1 MFDSVAERYDLMNDL
16 MSLGLHRAWKA
27 FALAIAR
34 PRPGE
39 RVLDVATGS
48 GDLALALCRRTQ
60 PGGEVWISDINR
72 RMLDRGRDRL
82 LDAGLTVPAVQCDAE
97 RLPFAAR
104 TFDCVTVGFGLRNMT
119 RKDAALAE
127 MARVLKPG
135 GRLVVLEFS
144 KVWKPLEGAYDWYSF
159 KVLPWLGDKVA
170 GDAAAYRY
178 LAESIRMH
186 PDQATLAAMM
196 RDAGLS
202 QVEVFNLAAGV
213 VAVHRGVPHLIVRL
227 PVRRYLDMGKWL
239 LLTGILALSGALV
252 ATDADARRLGGGRN
266 IGAQRNVTAPPAQ
279 TPAKPAQQAAP
290 AQQGTQPAAAP
301 AATGSRWMPI
311 LGGLALGGML
321 GYLFGGNGLMGD
333 PAHRRLAIA
342 GGHGSARVR
351 ASATGRGS
359 HATGAVR
366 RHARVGERCRRQH
379 RAGGRDQRR
388 RRFPPASMP
397 PASCVPR
404 R

>member
-1 MFDSVAERYDLMNDL
+1 LPPPVPVENKSDTVRRVFDSVAERYDVMNDL

-27 FALAIAR
+27 FALAITR

-39 RVLDVATGS
+39 RILDVATGS

-82 LDAGLTVPAVQCDAE
+82 LDGGLTVPAVQCDAE
-97 RLPFAAR
+97 RLPFAPG

-127 MARVLKPG
+127 MTRVLKPG

-144 KVWKPLEGAYDWYSF
+144 KVWKPLERAYDWYSF

-178 LAESIRMH
+178 LAQSIRQH

-213 VAVHRGVPHLIVRL
+213 VAIHRGVRI
-227 PVRRYLDMGKWL
+227 
-239 LLTGILALSGALV
+239 
-252 ATDADARRLGGGRN
+252 
-266 IGAQRNVTAPPAQ
+266 
-279 TPAKPAQQAAP
+279 
-290 AQQGTQPAAAP
+290 
-301 AATGSRWMPI
+301 
-311 LGGLALGGML
+311 
-321 GYLFGGNGLMGD
+321 
-333 PAHRRLAIA
+333 
-342 GGHGSARVR
+342 
-351 ASATGRGS
+351 
-359 HATGAVR
+359 
-366 RHARVGERCRRQH
+366 
-379 RAGGRDQRR
+379 
-388 RRFPPASMP
+388 
-397 PASCVPR
+397 
-404 R
+404 

>member
-1 MFDSVAERYDLMNDL
+1 VPAENKSATVRRVFDSVAERYDVMNDL

-27 FALAIAR
+27 FALAITR

-39 RVLDVATGS
+39 RILDVATGS

-97 RLPFAAR
+97 RLPFAPR

-127 MARVLKPG
+127 MTRVLKPG

-178 LAESIRMH
+178 LAESIRQH

-196 RDAGLS
+196 REAGLS

-213 VAVHRGVPHLIVRL
+213 VAIHRGIR
-227 PVRRYLDMGKWL
+227 
-239 LLTGILALSGALV
+239 I
-252 ATDADARRLGGGRN
+252 
-266 IGAQRNVTAPPAQ
+266 
-279 TPAKPAQQAAP
+279 
-290 AQQGTQPAAAP
+290 
-301 AATGSRWMPI
+301 
-311 LGGLALGGML
+311 
-321 GYLFGGNGLMGD
+321 
-333 PAHRRLAIA
+333 
-342 GGHGSARVR
+342 
-351 ASATGRGS
+351 
-359 HATGAVR
+359 
-366 RHARVGERCRRQH
+366 
-379 RAGGRDQRR
+379 
-388 RRFPPASMP
+388 
-397 PASCVPR
+397 
-404 R
+404 